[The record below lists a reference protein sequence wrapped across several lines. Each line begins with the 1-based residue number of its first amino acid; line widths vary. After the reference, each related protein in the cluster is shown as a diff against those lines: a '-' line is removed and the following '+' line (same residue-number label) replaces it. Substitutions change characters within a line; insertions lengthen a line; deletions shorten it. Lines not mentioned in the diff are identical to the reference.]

1 MKLVS
6 IIGSEGVDHGAECRV
21 DFFEGTVTL
30 DGVAEAFVFVPLDEG
45 RSLVVIDG
53 EALADGLFVVVGT
66 AAGLTA
72 VDETFHQHF
81 VGHTEFEHGVHLRS
95 ALSEHL
101 FEGFGLGDGA
111 GKTVE
116 DDTGF
121 LGEGIVGGGEDVDHE
136 FIGDELTVVDVAFG
150 GATQFGVGLDF
161 GAQHVA
167 GGDVVETV
175 FFNQNIALGAFA
187 RTGGTEDDEILHG
200 CCMCLNKVFKLNGAL
215 ASGDLGEGAGA
226 ELGQA
231 DLQR

>member
-21 DFFEGTVTL
+21 DFFECAVTL

-66 AAGLTA
+66 AAGFTA
-72 VDETFHQHF
+72 VDEAFHQHF

-95 ALSEHL
+95 ALCEHL

-116 DDTGF
+116 DDTGLF
-121 LGEGIVGGGEDVDHE
+121 GEGIVGGGEDVDHQR
-136 FIGDELTVVDVAFG
+136 IGDELTVVDIAFG
-150 GATQFGVGLDF
+150 RATQFGVGFDF
-161 GAQHVA
+161 GAEYVA
-167 GGDVVETV
+167 GGDVVETI
-175 FFNQNIALGAFA
+175 FFDQNITLCAFTGA
-187 RTGGTEDDEILHG
+187 GGTEDDEILHEVVL
-200 CCMCLNKVFKLNGAL
+200 CLSKVEVQFMTV
-215 ASGDLGEGAGA
+215 
-226 ELGQA
+226 
-231 DLQR
+231 